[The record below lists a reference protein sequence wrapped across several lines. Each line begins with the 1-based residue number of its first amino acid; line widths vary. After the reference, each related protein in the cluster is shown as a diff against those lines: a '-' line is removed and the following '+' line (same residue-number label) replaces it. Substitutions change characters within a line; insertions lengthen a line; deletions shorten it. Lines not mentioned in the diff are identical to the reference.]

1 MLSTFTGICLLMD
14 EVYDLFRDNMLSTDI
29 VDLLA
34 ESEFMSDEV
43 YNKKFSK
50 IYRLDSLYKRF

>member
-1 MLSTFTGICLLMD
+1 MD